1 MIAEPIPAARVTAET
16 ARLIGEDFVADNL
29 GDQIG
34 VGTPARV
41 VSSLRS
47 AWVVPLMLT
56 SPGYGAVGIVG
67 VLIIDEELGHIS
79 AWTAVEEIEANAA
92 RLIEEN
98 KTALE
103 SAFEQARIRGAA

>member
-1 MIAEPIPAARVTAET
+1 MPVARVTAED

-29 GDQIG
+29 GDQISAG
-34 VGTPARV
+34 APSRV

-56 SPGYGAVGIVG
+56 SPGYGVVGIVG
-67 VLIIDEELGHIS
+67 VLIVDEELGHIS

-98 KTALE
+98 KAELE
-103 SAFEQARIRGAA
+103 SAFERVRSRDAA